1 MVRTKDTNIVV
12 IPLTATGSYRF
23 VLAVTTSKATVQTL
37 CAVCLL
43 PGLTPGLGR
52 RGRKNYYLKVRS
64 FNVAVGWLAILL
76 RI

>member
-23 VLAVTTSKATVQTL
+23 VLEVTTSKATVYSL

-43 PGLTPGLGR
+43 PGVTPGLGR
-52 RGRKNYYLKVRS
+52 RGWQK
-64 FNVAVGWLAILL
+64 ILPQSTL
-76 RI
+76 V